1 MTQLSEQS
9 LQALKALD
17 TPTVCNAIEAVYPNR
32 RNHGFTVRPF
42 FCSRPKLP
50 SVVGYARTARLRA
63 MHKPSEAWDR
73 DSYYSYIAE
82 GGPVPSVVVIQDLD
96 EIRATAHSGERSI
109 ATCTMDSVVWCH
121 HQRLCSRYSRC
132 TGQLSDAGWNGEPF
146 PCLGAPCGLGTVRDS
161 SWDGCRGQRFDSCRY
176 AWCSGGSTR
185 RNSGNC

>member
-32 RNHGFTVRPF
+32 RNRGFTVRPF

-82 GGPVPSVVVIQDLD
+82 G
-96 EIRATAHSGERSI
+96 
-109 ATCTMDSVVWCH
+109 
-121 HQRLCSRYSRC
+121 
-132 TGQLSDAGWNGEPF
+132 AG
-146 PCLGAPCGLGTVRDS
+146 TK
-161 SWDGCRGQRFDSCRY
+161 CRGDPGF
-176 AWCSGGSTR
+176 G
-185 RNSGNC
+185 RNSGLRFILGRGEQ

>member
-17 TPTVCNAIEAVYPNR
+17 TPTVCNAIEAVYPDR
-32 RNHGFTVRPF
+32 RNRGFTVRPF

-96 EIRATAHSGERSI
+96 EIPGYGSFWGEVNSNL
-109 ATCTMDSVVWCH
+109 H
-121 HQRLCSRYSRC
+121 YGL
-132 TGQLSDAGWNGEPF
+132 G
-146 PCLGAPCGLGTVRDS
+146 CLGVITNSCVRDIPDAQDNFQMLAGMVNPS
-161 SWDGCRGQRFDSCRY
+161 H
-176 AWCSGGSTR
+176 AWVHLVD
-185 RNSGNC
+185 